1 MPKRL
6 TRKEIEFMMDFEGD
20 PFIDG
25 YRWGYAEAM
34 KILERTQTGSR
45 EGPAQFLALREMK
58 RKRPKRKL
66 SAWQKYIKNKRNH
79 ITYRDGKLNLKAM
92 GVQYRKKKR
101 R

>member
-1 MPKRL
+1 MPTKREREYYRMGFTDGL
-6 TRKEIEFMMDFEGD
+6 RVGRGGEVQFGID
-20 PFIDG
+20 PG
-25 YRWGYAEAM
+25 V
-34 KILERTQTGSR
+34 
-45 EGPAQFLALREMK
+45 LRE
-58 RKRPKRKL
+58 RPRRDYFGEVTNPKYKKQRKL

>member
-1 MPKRL
+1 MPTKRE
-6 TRKEIEFMMDFEGD
+6 REYYAMGFN
-20 PFIDG
+20 DG
-25 YRWGYAEAM
+25 FNISRDAPAPLGQVEY
-34 KILERTQTGSR
+34 TGRGVNVQPSPLMR
-45 EGPAQFLALREMK
+45 AIAK
-58 RKRPKRKL
+58 PKRKL

>member
-1 MPKRL
+1 MPTKRE
-6 TRKEIEFMMDFEGD
+6 REYYAMGFR
-20 PFIDG
+20 DG
-25 YRWGYAEAM
+25 IATG
-34 KILERTQTGSR
+34 ERPYGRRLPTETQTPLGDVGGLST
-45 EGPAQFLALREMK
+45 AEMVSLGFAK
-58 RKRPKRKL
+58 RKPKRKL

>member
-1 MPKRL
+1 MPTKREREYYRMGFL
-6 TRKEIEFMMDFEGD
+6 
-20 PFIDG
+20 DG
-25 YRWGYAEAM
+25 QRASTQLGAFDSGLAEER
-34 KILERTQTGSR
+34 ILERETR
-45 EGPAQFLALREMK
+45 VYNK
-58 RKRPKRKL
+58 PKRKL